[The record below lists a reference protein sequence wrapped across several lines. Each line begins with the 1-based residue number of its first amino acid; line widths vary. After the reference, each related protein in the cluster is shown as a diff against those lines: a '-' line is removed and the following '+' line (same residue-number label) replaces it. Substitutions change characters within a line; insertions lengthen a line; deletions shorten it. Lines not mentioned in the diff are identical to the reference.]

1 VRSQA
6 ILMRLHAL
14 RALTAFTATL
24 TLLICLA
31 NGS

>member
-1 VRSQA
+1 
-6 ILMRLHAL
+6 MRLHAL

-31 NGS
+31 NAS